1 MISKLKAYKEKISKD
16 PKLFLIILL
25 ALGIAAIFAAEPIL
39 KNGTSF
45 RIEDKCG
52 KFINLMSHTIDD
64 EDACKTRCR
73 SQCESRDYRYTRSEF
88 IQSNTGCNECMC
100 YCR

>member
-1 MISKLKAYKEKISKD
+1 MIGKLKSYREKISKN

-25 ALGIAAIFAAEPIL
+25 AFGIVAIFAAEPIL
-39 KNGTSF
+39 KKGASF
-45 RIEDKCG
+45 KIEDKCG

-73 SQCESRDYRYTRSEF
+73 SQCESRDYGYRRAEF
-88 IQSNTGCNECMC
+88 TQSNTGCNECMC